1 VELAVD
7 VELLHDLA
15 AVGLETTVVIVKAH
29 PCRSAHGGVPDA
41 ARQHF
46 VPRVVAPALPSAHQ
60 VAAAIQGLQ
69 EAGDLRRVILEIG
82 VHRDDD
88 FPAGSPEARIEGRG
102 LAEVPAEADPANPP
116 VGLSLSA
123 DRLPSAVRAPVVDE
137 DDLDIQFLGVG
148 DGRDLPAELRE
159 AGLFVLG
166 WDHKADQGA
175 DSGGRSRRFHA
186 STHP

>member
-1 VELAVD
+1 MTEPVRIKNITHGQAVQLASLVTYAPGQ
-7 VELLHDLA
+7 VVSRTLA
-15 AVGLETTVVIVKAH
+15 QN
-29 PCRSAHGGVPDA
+29 DA
-41 ARQHF
+41 MSMTLF
-46 VPRVVAPALPSAHQ
+46 AL
-60 VAAAIQGLQ
+60 
-69 EAGDLRRVILEIG
+69 EAGESISTHTTPGDAFVYVLDGRVILEIG